1 MPDDVKEM
9 LGLPIDDKVKRSKS
23 EPRTPRKSN
32 NLNLNSPRRQKSPDK
47 SPKKAKST
55 HEIFF
60 PPSVAEKFEQQEKRN
75 QMDAFLNKSRTSLRS
90 KDSATP
96 VKRKLSDASLSLVDK
111 IPPVNPP
118 SEIPDDNVTTKLS
131 LADVI
136 IAAAA
141 AKTVKLKSKGITV
154 LSIIIIACVPFRS
167 VVLHQLHI

>member
-9 LGLPIDDKVKRSKS
+9 LGLPIAGDKAKRSKS

-32 NLNLNSPRRQKSPDK
+32 NLNLNSPRRRT

-60 PPSVAEKFEQQEKRN
+60 PPSVAEKFEQQGKRN
-75 QMDAFLNKSRTSLRS
+75 QMDAFLNKSRSTLRS

-96 VKRKLSDASLSLVDK
+96 VKRKLSDASLSLVDN
-111 IPPVNPP
+111 IPPVSPP
-118 SEIPDDNVTTKLS
+118 SEILDENVTTKLS

-141 AKTVKLKSKGITV
+141 AKTVKLKSKGNT
-154 LSIIIIACVPFRS
+154 
-167 VVLHQLHI
+167 

>member
-9 LGLPIDDKVKRSKS
+9 LGLPITDEVKRSKP
-23 EPRTPRKSN
+23 EPRSPKKLN
-32 NLNLNSPRRQKSPDK
+32 NLKNVVKGGEKSPRTK

-75 QMDAFLNKSRTSLRS
+75 QMDAFLNKSRSTLRS

-118 SEIPDDNVTTKLS
+118 SEISDENVPTKLS

-141 AKTVKLKSKGITV
+141 AKTVKLKSKGKAE
-154 LSIIIIACVPFRS
+154 LR
-167 VVLHQLHI
+167 

>member
-9 LGLPIDDKVKRSKS
+9 LGLPISDELKRSKS
-23 EPRTPRKSN
+23 EPRSPKKLN
-32 NLNLNSPRRQKSPDK
+32 NLNVNVKGGEKSPRIK

-75 QMDAFLNKSRTSLRS
+75 QIDAFLNKSRSTLRS

-118 SEIPDDNVTTKLS
+118 SEISDENVPTKLS

-141 AKTVKLKSKGITV
+141 AKTVKLKSKGRAG
-154 LSIIIIACVPFRS
+154 L
-167 VVLHQLHI
+167 